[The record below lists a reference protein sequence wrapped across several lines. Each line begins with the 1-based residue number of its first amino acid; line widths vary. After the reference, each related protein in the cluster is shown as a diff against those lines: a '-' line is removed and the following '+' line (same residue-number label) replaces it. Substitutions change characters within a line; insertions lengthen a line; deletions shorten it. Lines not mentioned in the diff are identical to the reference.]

1 MSLIYI
7 IEDEP
12 ILADC
17 IALGLDEQAKGE
29 YRINTY
35 NNAISAIEAMND
47 EVPDV
52 ILLDV
57 LLGGP
62 DGFTM
67 LNELISYPDTA
78 RIPVVIITSL
88 KLQLSGLE
96 HYGVVEILDKAKMTP
111 EDIYAATKNALEIGK
126 RVEFQAQKPQ
136 PPVRI
141 PETTEPESKSK
152 PQLPEPVVPQSQEPT
167 TELDAQPALPSPAQS
182 PNINPGTGLAELN
195 QKLSSA
201 NEAANNT
208 ANPEPH
214 AD

>member
-12 ILADC
+12 IMADC

-29 YRINTY
+29 YQISTF

-47 EVPDV
+47 EVPDA

-78 RIPVVIITSL
+78 RIPVVIMTSL
-88 KLQLSGLE
+88 KLQLSSLE

-126 RVEFQAQKPQ
+126 LVEFQAQKPQ
-136 PPVRI
+136 PPAQVQKAIEPATQSSESQLPQI
-141 PETTEPESKSK
+141 PATTESE
-152 PQLPEPVVPQSQEPT
+152 
-167 TELDAQPALPSPAQS
+167 PALPSPAQ
-182 PNINPGTGLAELN
+182 PPVANPGTGLDELN
-195 QKLSSA
+195 QKLSSI
-201 NEAANNT
+201 NK
-208 ANPEPH
+208 H